1 MIPQN
6 NYLRSFTRA
15 AISPVC
21 LNSLLRHL
29 YIIHNNAWA
38 KLICVNLAFA
48 HLIAGCSPK
57 TKLDEIVITSSSYES
72 VCLALKLSWNR
83 RYSWSIFL
91 AFTLSFH
98 ECVHSNQLI
107 IAFSPSFLKGE
118 AFSLHFFIGTLIFSL
133 LCPSVLHPGLRYFII
148 SQFDF
153 LWSLLGLHP
162 VVFLVFKSFSYHV
175 KL

>member
-98 ECVHSNQLI
+98 EYVHSNQLI

-133 LCPSVLHPGLRYFII
+133 LCHLCSTLVCVTLLFLSSI
-148 SQFDF
+148 SCDHCSGYTQ
-153 LWSLLGLHP
+153 S
-162 VVFLVFKSFSYHV
+162 SFSS
-175 KL
+175 LSLSLIM